1 MRISVPYRGR
11 FKVFKVLHEEPMPR
25 FAVAVVPNYIASV
38 PASGFADTP
47 SEVRELQTY
56 PDEIWVL
63 EYDQPMP
70 ALFGIGVGGAE
81 ERLFKSYRSL
91 VDLFYPPS
99 GSVAIQ
105 QPLTAGSPATLIA
118 PPTTYAQLP
127 LMYLKEVYIANT
139 GTSPATVT
147 FTQTT
152 GTTTVNILKVA
163 APAGQTLA
171 LDRLNIPVRGA
182 LGAVSTANVDVTA
195 VVEWEVTYLLRVAVG
210 LGEPVYIRVVNPLP
224 TPLNNFA
231 ITFRGVRYRV
241 EQLRESDEPE
251 GEIVT
256 IYPFRR

>member
-11 FKVFKVLHEEPMPR
+11 YKVFKVLHEEPMPR
-25 FAVAVVPNYIASV
+25 FTVAVVPNYIASV

-56 PDEIWVL
+56 TDEIWVL

-70 ALFGIGVGGAE
+70 VLFGVGVGGAE
-81 ERLFKSYRSL
+81 ERLFKGYRSL
-91 VDLFYPPS
+91 VDLLYPPS
-99 GSVAIQ
+99 GSVAVQ
-105 QPLTAGSPATLIA
+105 ATLTAGSPATLIA

-127 LMYLKEVYIANT
+127 LMHLKAVYIANA

-147 FTQTT
+147 FTQAT
-152 GTTTVNILKVA
+152 GAVAVNILKAV

-171 LDRLNIPVRGA
+171 LDKLYIPIRGA
-182 LGAVSTANVDVTA
+182 LGATSTADVDVTA
-195 VVEWEVTYLLRVAVG
+195 VVEWEMAHPLRVAVG

-224 TPLNNFA
+224 TPLNYFA
-231 ITFRGVRYRV
+231 ITFRGTRYRV

-251 GEIVT
+251 GEVVT

>member
-11 FKVFKVLHEEPMPR
+11 YKVFKVLHEEPIPR
-25 FAVAVVPNYIASV
+25 FMVSVVPSYIASV
-38 PASGFADTP
+38 PASSFADTP

-70 ALFGIGVGGAE
+70 VLFGVGVGGAE

-99 GSVAIQ
+99 GSTALQ
-105 QPLTAGSPATLIA
+105 ATLTAGTPATLIA
-118 PPTTYAQLP
+118 PATTYAQLP

-147 FTQTT
+147 FTQVT
-152 GTTTVNILKVA
+152 GTVTVNILRVVV
-163 APAGQTLA
+163 PAGQTLA
-171 LDRLNIPVRGA
+171 LDKLYIPVRGA

-195 VVEWEVTYLLRVAVG
+195 VVEWEMTYPLRVAVG

-224 TPLNNFA
+224 TPLNNFI
-231 ITFRGVRYRV
+231 ITFKGTRYRV
-241 EQLRESDEPE
+241 EQLSESDEPK
-251 GEIVT
+251 GEIIT

>member
-11 FKVFKVLHEEPMPR
+11 YKVFKVLHEEPMPR
-25 FAVAVVPNYIASV
+25 FMLSVVPTYIASV

-63 EYDQPMP
+63 EYDQPLP
-70 ALFGIGVGGAE
+70 VLFGVGIGGAE

-99 GSVAIQ
+99 GSTAVQAS
-105 QPLTAGSPATLIA
+105 LTAGTPATLIA

-127 LMYLKEVYIANT
+127 LMYLKAVYIANT

-147 FTQTT
+147 FTQTS
-152 GTTTVNILKVA
+152 GTSTVNILKAV
-163 APAGQTLA
+163 APAGGTLA
-171 LDRLNIPVRGA
+171 LDKLNTPVRGA

-195 VVEWEVTYLLRVAVG
+195 VVEWESAYQLQVAVG
-210 LGEPVYIRVVNPLP
+210 LGESIYLRVMNPL
-224 TPLNNFA
+224 TTTLNNLV
-231 ITFRGVRYRV
+231 ITFKGMRYRV

-251 GEIVT
+251 GEVVV
-256 IYPFRR
+256 IYPFRQ

>member
-11 FKVFKVLHEEPMPR
+11 YKVFKVLHEEPMPR
-25 FAVAVVPNYIASV
+25 FMLSVVPNYIASV

-63 EYDQPMP
+63 EYDQPLP
-70 ALFGIGVGGAE
+70 VLFGVGIGGAE

-99 GSVAIQ
+99 GSTAVQAS
-105 QPLTAGSPATLIA
+105 LTAGTPATLIA

-127 LMYLKEVYIANT
+127 LMYLKAVYIANT

-147 FTQTT
+147 FTQTS
-152 GTTTVNILKVA
+152 GTSTVNILKAV
-163 APAGQTLA
+163 APAGGTLA
-171 LDRLNIPVRGA
+171 LDKLNTPVRGA

-195 VVEWEVTYLLRVAVG
+195 VVEWESAYQLQVAVG
-210 LGEPVYIRVVNPLP
+210 LGEPIYLRVMNPLP
-224 TPLNNFA
+224 TALDKFA

-251 GEIVT
+251 GEVVV

>member
-1 MRISVPYRGR
+1 MRLSVPYRGR
-11 FKVFKVLHEEPMPR
+11 YKVFKVLHEEPMPR
-25 FAVAVVPNYIASV
+25 FMVSVVPSYIASV

-63 EYDQPMP
+63 EYDQPSP
-70 ALFGIGVGGAE
+70 ALFGVGIGGAE

-99 GSVAIQ
+99 GSAAVQAS
-105 QPLTAGSPATLIA
+105 LTANTPTTLIA

-127 LMYLKEVYIANT
+127 LASIKAVYIANT

-152 GTTTVNILKVA
+152 GNTTVNILRVA
-163 APAGQTLA
+163 APAGGTLA
-171 LDRLNIPVRGA
+171 LDKLYIPVRGA
-182 LGAVSTANVDVTA
+182 LGAVSTAAVDVTA
-195 VVEWEVTYLLRVAVG
+195 VVEWEAAYPLRVAVG
-210 LGEPVYIRVVNPLP
+210 LGEPVYMRVVNPLP
-224 TPLNNFA
+224 TALNSLV

-251 GEIVT
+251 GEIIT

>member
-1 MRISVPYRGR
+1 MRISVPYNGKY
-11 FKVFKVLHEEPMPR
+11 KVFKVLHEEPIPR
-25 FAVAVVPNYIASV
+25 FMVSVVPNYIASV
-38 PASGFADTP
+38 PASSFADTTN
-47 SEVRELQTY
+47 EIRELQTY

-70 ALFGIGVGGAE
+70 ALFGVGIGGAE

-99 GSVAIQ
+99 GSVPVQAS
-105 QPLTAGSPATLIA
+105 LTAGTPATLIA

-127 LMYLKEVYIANT
+127 LMYLKAVYVANA

-163 APAGQTLA
+163 APAGETLA

-195 VVEWEVTYLLRVAVG
+195 VVEWETTYQLQVAVG
-210 LGEPVYIRVVNPLP
+210 LGESVYIRVVNPLP
-224 TPLNNFA
+224 ATLNSFA
-231 ITFRGVRYRV
+231 ITFRGTRYRV
-241 EQLRESDEPE
+241 EQLKESDEPE

-256 IYPFRR
+256 IYPFRQ

>member
-1 MRISVPYRGR
+1 MQISVPYRGKY
-11 FKVFKVLHEEPMPR
+11 KVFKVLHEEPIPR
-25 FAVAVVPNYIASV
+25 FMVTVVPNYITSV
-38 PASGFADTP
+38 PASSFADTP

-56 PDEIWVL
+56 TDEIWVL
-63 EYDQPMP
+63 EYDQPLP
-70 ALFGIGVGGAE
+70 VLFGVGIGGVE

-99 GSVAIQ
+99 GSTALQ
-105 QPLTAGSPATLIA
+105 ASLTANTPTTLMV

-127 LMYLKEVYIANT
+127 LMYLKEVYVANT

-147 FTQTT
+147 FTQTS

-163 APAGQTLA
+163 APAGETLA
-171 LDRLNIPVRGA
+171 LDKLYIPVRGA

-195 VVEWEVTYLLRVAVG
+195 VVEWETTYPLQVAVG
-210 LGEPVYIRVVNPLP
+210 LGESVYIRVVNPLP
-224 TPLNNFA
+224 TTLSSFV
-231 ITFRGVRYRV
+231 ITFKGTRYRV
-241 EQLRESDEPE
+241 EQLKESDEPE

>member
-11 FKVFKVLHEEPMPR
+11 YKVFKVLHEEPIPR
-25 FAVAVVPNYIASV
+25 FMVSVVPSYIASV
-38 PASGFADTP
+38 PASSFADTP

-63 EYDQPMP
+63 EYDQPIP
-70 ALFGIGVGGAE
+70 VLFGVGVGGAE

-99 GSVAIQ
+99 GSTALQ
-105 QPLTAGSPATLIA
+105 ATLTAGTPATLTA

-127 LMYLKEVYIANT
+127 LMYLEEVYIANT

-147 FTQTT
+147 FTQVTST
-152 GTTTVNILKVA
+152 ATVNILRVVV
-163 APAGQTLA
+163 PAGQTLA
-171 LDRLNIPVRGA
+171 LDRLYIPVRGA

-195 VVEWEVTYLLRVAVG
+195 VVEWEMTYPLRVAVG

-224 TPLNNFA
+224 TPLNNFI
-231 ITFRGVRYRV
+231 ITFKGTRYRV
-241 EQLRESDEPE
+241 EQLSESDEPE
-251 GEIVT
+251 GEIIT

>member
-11 FKVFKVLHEEPMPR
+11 YKVFKVLHEEPMPR
-25 FAVAVVPNYIASV
+25 FVVSVVPNYIASV

-56 PDEIWVL
+56 TDEIWVL
-63 EYDQPMP
+63 EYDQPLP
-70 ALFGIGVGGAE
+70 VLFGIGIGGAE

-99 GSVAIQ
+99 YSVALQ
-105 QPLTAGSPATLIA
+105 ATLTAGTPAMLMT

-152 GTTTVNILKVA
+152 GTATVNILKVA

-171 LDRLNIPVRGA
+171 LDKLNIPVRGA

-195 VVEWEVTYLLRVAVG
+195 VVEWEVTFPLHVAVG

-224 TPLNNFA
+224 TPLNSFA
-231 ITFRGVRYRV
+231 ITFKGTRYRV

-251 GEIVT
+251 GEIIT

>member
-1 MRISVPYRGR
+1 MRISVPYKGR
-11 FKVFKVLHEEPMPR
+11 YKVFKVLHEEPIPR
-25 FAVAVVPNYIASV
+25 FVVQIVPNYIASV
-38 PASGFADTP
+38 PPSSFADTP

-56 PDEIWVL
+56 PDEIWLL

-81 ERLFKSYRSL
+81 ERLFKGYRSL
-91 VDLFYPPS
+91 VDLFYPPN

-105 QPLTAGSPATLIA
+105 VTLTAGVPATLIA
-118 PPTTYAQLP
+118 SPTTFAQLP
-127 LMYLKEVYIANT
+127 LMYIRKVYVANADT
-139 GTSPATVT
+139 LPAIVT

-152 GTTTVNILKVA
+152 GTITQNVLRVVV
-163 APAGQTLA
+163 PAGQTLA

-182 LGAVSTANVDVTA
+182 LGVVSTAAVDVTA
-195 VVEWEVTYLLRVAVG
+195 VVEWEVAYPLRVAVG

-224 TPLNNFA
+224 TPLNSFA
-231 ITFRGVRYRV
+231 ITFRGTRYRV
-241 EQLRESDEPE
+241 EQIRESDEPE